1 MENTVLWPSHILTF
15 LLNRLDVLF
24 DHCTPARLHTPLTPS
39 LPLSCPGETTN
50 LLKSK
55 SPSTL
60 CLHLPSWRQ
69 MEENNPAN
77 WPHFKLS
84 TTDPEDAQCC
94 PCLQCSHCLTFLAVL
109 DFFLAQFSSISF
121 TLNVVQKYC
130 LLFLWENRSHQNRIL
145 CTPTTKSDHLLRSLP
160 SFPPATRNKQ
170 FLPCA
175 VEPIPSALLKVIALQ
190 LLFLFCIINFSSL
203 LNNSVNTN
211 EAIRSSILGEK
222 KFPWPHTFL

>member
-1 MENTVLWPSHILTF
+1 MENTVLWPLYSHFPPEQIRCLVRS
-15 LLNRLDVLF
+15 LHL
-24 DHCTPARLHTPLTPS
+24 PAYDTANS
-39 LPLSCPGETTN
+39 LCLGPGETTN

-84 TTDPEDAQCC
+84 ATDPEDAQCC
-94 PCLQCSHCLTFLAVL
+94 PRLQCSHRLTFLAVL

-145 CTPTTKSDHLLRSLP
+145 YTPTTKSDHLLRSLFLL
-160 SFPPATRNKQ
+160 SSCYKKQ
-170 FLPCA
+170 TVLSLCSWNPNPLCLAQGHCSSIVVSLLYHQFFL
-175 VEPIPSALLKVIALQ
+175 S
-190 LLFLFCIINFSSL
+190 

-211 EAIRSSILGEK
+211 EAIRSSIFRGKNSLT
-222 KFPWPHTFL
+222 PYLSL